1 MPPMAPLMWAHCSNA
16 IKLAGPDND
25 PPLLP
30 LAAHLRSN
38 SDQPSS
44 SSQRATFNV
53 EAPQPAALPGIQ
65 ERNNLQRRGER
76 SGLKLGTQQ
85 LLQHRL
91 ESQLHH
97 HHVNFNPTVTDLR
110 TGDTEPL
117 RTESQQ
123 DLKRRA
129 FLASLSGNN
138 TNTDGMEQPWVYNA
152 PIGHRVLESCSRGG
166 RGLSLRANRMLVL
179 VLTFLCYA
187 AYHASRK
194 PPSIV
199 KSVLHGDAGS
209 NDASVSVGGHRRRR
223 LLLVEGIEQTV
234 ETPNALEW
242 TVWAASSSE
251 ATTAGLEAVRRRS
264 LLAKKHGNH
273 SGGGGGDDPGWAP
286 FNNAKIGKS
295 LLGDL
300 DLAFLGSYALGMF
313 VSGHLGDRV
322 DLRHFL
328 TGGMLG
334 SGTCVAL
341 FGAAYFW
348 NIHTMGYFVVVQ
360 VIGGLLQ
367 ATGWPS
373 VVSVMANWFGQG
385 KRGLI
390 MGVWNAHTS
399 IGNIIGSLLAASM
412 LKYGWGWSFVVPGV
426 LMIAVGVLI
435 FLFLVV
441 EPQDIGFLPQS
452 GSALGSLAGSYVGTP
467 GGGERSMGGGG
478 IAVPSPDGMS
488 DSERALLERKV
499 AQLAEER
506 GGMVPARVAASME
519 AHHYLHPPKGRH
531 GMMAMGSTLVIMN
544 EKRDSVEGSEDE
556 EYYED
561 TEALLGGLSPSSTA
575 AGAGPS
581 AGRVRGRGGHG
592 RGSVSFLAA
601 WCIPGVAVYA
611 FTLFFAK
618 LTAYTFLYWLPY
630 YINSTEVGGEHLTPT
645 QAGNLSILFDVG
657 GVLGGVLAGY
667 FSDASNSPA
676 IVSCSFVYLAIP
688 TLWLYRAYGAM
699 SFTLNIS
706 LMMAAGFFV
715 NGPYALITTAVSADL
730 GSSSTVGGNEKA
742 LATVTAIIDGMGS
755 IGAALGPMVTG
766 YISELPGGFDN
777 VFMMLYGAGLCAGL
791 LLSGLVLREL
801 GELLGVGSSAK
812 NTSSGGTG
820 KRADGS
826 ASRGQYAPVLAAGDV
841 VNSAQFAYNPPDQG
855 GGGSGEVMIDNE
867 RGLLRTSFNANG
879 SAARR

>member
-1 MPPMAPLMWAHCSNA
+1 
-16 IKLAGPDND
+16 
-25 PPLLP
+25 
-30 LAAHLRSN
+30 
-38 SDQPSS
+38 
-44 SSQRATFNV
+44 
-53 EAPQPAALPGIQ
+53 
-65 ERNNLQRRGER
+65 
-76 SGLKLGTQQ
+76 
-85 LLQHRL
+85 
-91 ESQLHH
+91 
-97 HHVNFNPTVTDLR
+97 VTDLR

-129 FLASLSGNN
+129 FISSLNSKNS
-138 TNTDGMEQPWVYNA
+138 DGMEQPWTYNA
-152 PIGHRVLESCSRGG
+152 PVGHRLLESCSRGG

-199 KSVLHGDAGS
+199 KSVLHGDGGPTDS
-209 NDASVSVGGHRRRR
+209 LQLGGHRRRS
-223 LLLVEGIEQTV
+223 LLDVDRMEKINYLVEIQQRDD
-234 ETPNALEW
+234 LEW
-242 TVWAASSSE
+242 TYWAAGTSD
-251 ATTAGLEAVRRRS
+251 ATSAGLEAVRRRS

-273 SGGGGGDDPGWAP
+273 SGEDGPGWAP

-399 IGNIIGSLLAASM
+399 IGNIIGSLIAASM

-452 GSALGSLAGSYVGTP
+452 GSAVGSLAGSQAGTP
-467 GGGERSMGGGG
+467 GGRGGGAGGIGGGGG
-478 IAVPSPDGMS
+478 ISSSADGMS
-488 DSERALLERKV
+488 DSERALLERRV

-519 AHHYLHPPKGRH
+519 AHHYLHPPKGKH

-556 EYYED
+556 DYFD
-561 TEALLGGLSPSSTA
+561 DREALLGGISPSSATGGAGTSRTGA
-575 AGAGPS
+575 AG
-581 AGRVRGRGGHG
+581 GRRGSHG

-630 YINSTEVGGEHLTPT
+630 YINSTEVGGERLTPT

-667 FSDASNSPA
+667 FSDSSNSPA

-688 TLWLYRAYGAM
+688 TLWLYRHYGAM

-801 GELLGVGSSAK
+801 SELLGIGSSAAGK
-812 NTSSGGTG
+812 KVSGSG
-820 KRADGS
+820 KRGAGS
-826 ASRGQYAPVLAAGDV
+826 DETRGQYGPVLAAGDV
-841 VNSAQFAYNPPDQG
+841 VNSAQFAYNPPDQV
-855 GGGSGEVMIDNE
+855 GGGSGEMMIDNE
-867 RGLLRTSFNANG
+867 RGLLRTSASIGGAGGGG
-879 SAARR
+879 SGRK